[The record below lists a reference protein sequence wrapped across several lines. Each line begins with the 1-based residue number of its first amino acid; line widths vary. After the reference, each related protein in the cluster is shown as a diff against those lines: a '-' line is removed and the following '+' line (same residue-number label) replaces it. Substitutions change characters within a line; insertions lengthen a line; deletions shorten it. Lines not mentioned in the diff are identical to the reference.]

1 MTDGPDDG
9 VLGNLPR
16 SRPGTRSAKRDQPSR
31 QRPKRSSAKRP
42 EAATARAEP
51 ARSDAATARAEP
63 ARSAR
68 PKPVTRPQPAR
79 SAPRP
84 DPPPDLVDLTVRA
97 AEAWAGIVLFWPRV
111 AIHVTNAVIRR
122 LPRLF

>member
-42 EAATARAEP
+42 E
-51 ARSDAATARAEP
+51 AATARAEP

>member
-16 SRPGTRSAKRDQPSR
+16 SRPGTRSAKRNPPEQERAKRERPRAPAGAARPEPVRSVRRAQEPEPQPS
-31 QRPKRSSAKRP
+31 
-42 EAATARAEP
+42 
-51 ARSDAATARAEP
+51 SDI
-63 ARSAR
+63 
-68 PKPVTRPQPAR
+68 
-79 SAPRP
+79 
-84 DPPPDLVDLTVRA
+84 VDLGLRA

-111 AIHVTNAVIRR
+111 AVHVTTAVLRR

>member
-16 SRPGTRSAKRDQPSR
+16 SRPGTRSAKREAPK
-31 QRPKRSSAKRP
+31 QRPARRKPAAARP
-42 EAATARAEP
+42 EPVRSVGRAEQ
-51 ARSDAATARAEP
+51 RE
-63 ARSAR
+63 
-68 PKPVTRPQPAR
+68 PQPEPT
-79 SAPRP
+79 S
-84 DPPPDLVDLTVRA
+84 DVVDLSMRA

-111 AIHVTNAVIRR
+111 AVHVTAAVLRR

>member
-1 MTDGPDDG
+1 MTDAPDDG

-16 SRPGTRSAKRDQPSR
+16 SRPGTRSAKRD
-31 QRPKRSSAKRP
+31 
-42 EAATARAEP
+42 
-51 ARSDAATARAEP
+51 
-63 ARSAR
+63 
-68 PKPVTRPQPAR
+68 RPQQQRAKR
-79 SAPRP
+79 SAPPATAARP
-84 DPPPDLVDLTVRA
+84 EPVRSVPRAESRALPPPPPPASQLQPDLVDLSLRA